1 MVTSS
6 AKISPQMSNEL
17 RLCSCKKQL
26 SQIHTWDRCQSSCFR
41 FENIFPIWTCFGSHS
56 DSEASVELWRLLRGQ
71 VTCSSTWSTSRA
83 TNHRAARG
91 GGGGVGGGGG
101 GGGEA
106 QVEPEAEKS
115 VFGECTCKRSS
126 PGERLLVKRSPLL
139 LPRSASPAC
148 KEIISGFQSS
158 SSYNCRSKSLARTP
172 DQLDRPPLLHKKSR
186 RHSGTLSCATR
197 SWESFFLLASS
208 SGTIHKQT
216 SSENMLQQ
224 RRPFFHFICVIVT
237 CVISCDTKSNQMLFI
252 LDYRLPTTPSIDL

>member
-71 VTCSSTWSTSRA
+71 VTCSSTCSTSRA

-224 RRPFFHFICVIVT
+224 RRPFFSFYM
-237 CVISCDTKSNQMLFI
+237 CDSYMCYI
-252 LDYRLPTTPSIDL
+252 L